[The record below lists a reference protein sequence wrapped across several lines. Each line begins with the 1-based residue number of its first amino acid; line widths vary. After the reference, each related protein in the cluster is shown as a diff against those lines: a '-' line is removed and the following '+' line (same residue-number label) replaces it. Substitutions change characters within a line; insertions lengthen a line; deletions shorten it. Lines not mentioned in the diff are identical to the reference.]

1 MAVQHLWKNKIM
13 KYTRSSQTDRIGVQ
27 TVGLLFERCGYI
39 FREQPIV
46 DCGIDAQVEL
56 VDDNQASGKLI
67 ALQIKSGA
75 SWFKETTK
83 DGYVF
88 RGEMEHLEYWLNHSL
103 PVVIVLCDIDNNIA
117 YWQSITK
124 HTISYTGKAWKV
136 IVPFQQE
143 VNVGMNN
150 DLRRL
155 ANLVEIIPDYTVT
168 KTSDNSHG
176 GAKRYSVKVT
186 LSKEHSQA
194 ELLTII
200 RTLTE
205 ETKMCEYHRSDRTRD
220 AWKNKPAD
228 VVWLFIYPTP
238 QDERNNNYLCKS
250 EWIDPDLE
258 EHFRPC
264 SQNGQDIG
272 DGVNVEWNSMYLTTA
287 KYNHQ
292 NEISKETFVQFVDET
307 AAKSSRLF
315 AELEQVFKL
324 YTDKDVSFQELCQFI
339 ETNQPIAHEIYE
351 KGVFIGLSSYEC
363 KDASIKFQSMIA
375 HLDNMFMLLGHP
387 NENNTI
393 FNLKNQAQYFVE
405 AFNGLKYEL
414 NKIA

>member
-1 MAVQHLWKNKIM
+1 M
-13 KYTRSSQTDRIGVQ
+13 KYTRSSQTDRVGVQ

-56 VDDNQASGKLI
+56 VDENQASGKLI

-75 SWFKETTK
+75 SWFKETSK

-103 PVVIVLCDIDNNIA
+103 PVVIVLCDIENDIA

-136 IVPFQQE
+136 SVPFHQE

-176 GAKRYSVKVT
+176 GAKRYSARVT

-200 RTLTE
+200 RALTE
-205 ETKMCEYHRSDRTRD
+205 DIKMCEYHRSAHTRE

-250 EWIDPDLE
+250 EWIDRGLE

-272 DGVNVEWNSMYLTTA
+272 GGVNVDWNSMYLTTA
-287 KYNHQ
+287 QYNHQ
-292 NEISKETFVQFVDET
+292 NEIPKETFIQLVDEIHV
-307 AAKSSRLF
+307 KSSLLF
-315 AELEQVFKL
+315 AELEQIFKL
-324 YTDKDVSFQELCQFI
+324 YSETDVPFQELCQFI
-339 ETNQPIAHEIYE
+339 ETNKPIAHEIYE
-351 KGVFIGLSSYEC
+351 KGLFIGLSSYEC
-363 KDASIKFQSMIA
+363 KEASTKFQSMIA
-375 HLDNMFMLLGHP
+375 HLDNLFMLLGHP
-387 NENNTI
+387 DEKSTI
-393 FNLKNQAQYFVE
+393 FNLKSQARYFVE
-405 AFNGLKYEL
+405 ASDALKYEL
-414 NKIA
+414 SKIA

>member
-27 TVGLLFERCGYI
+27 TVGSLFARCGYI

-56 VDDNQASGKLI
+56 VDDNNQASGEII

-83 DGYVF
+83 GGYVF
-88 RGEMEHLEYWLNHSL
+88 RGEIEHLEYWLNHSL

-124 HTISYTGKAWKV
+124 HTVKRTGKAWKV

-155 ANLVEIIPDYTVT
+155 AKLVEIIPDYTVT

-176 GAKRYSVKVT
+176 GAKRYTVRVT

-200 RTLTE
+200 RILTE

-228 VVWLFIYPTP
+228 VVWLFIYPTS
-238 QDERNNNYLCKS
+238 QDERHNNYLCKS

-272 DGVNVEWNSMYLTTA
+272 DGVNVEWNSMYLTIA
-287 KYNHQ
+287 KHNHQ
-292 NEISKETFVQFVDET
+292 NEISKGTFIQFVDEIM
-307 AAKSSRLF
+307 AKSSRLC
-315 AELEQVFKL
+315 AEFEQVIKL
-324 YTDKDVSFQELCQFI
+324 YTDNDDVSFQELCQFI
-339 ETNQPIAHEIYE
+339 ETNKPVAHEIYE
-351 KGVFIGLSSYEC
+351 KGASIGLSSYEC
-363 KDASIKFQSMIA
+363 KEASIKFQSMIA
-375 HLDNMFMLLGHP
+375 HLDNMFILPEHP
-387 NENNTI
+387 NENATI
-393 FNLKNQAQYFVE
+393 FNLKNQAQY
-405 AFNGLKYEL
+405 
-414 NKIA
+414 